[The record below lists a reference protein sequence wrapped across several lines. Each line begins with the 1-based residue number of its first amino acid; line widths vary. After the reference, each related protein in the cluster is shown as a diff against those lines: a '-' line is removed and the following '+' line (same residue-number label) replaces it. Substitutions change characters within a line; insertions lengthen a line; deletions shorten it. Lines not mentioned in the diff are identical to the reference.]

1 MDKTIKCPNCG
12 EAFDNIENE
21 FLECSHCGKK
31 YKNPFYK
38 HEDALEQE
46 SQHEQQRRKLNLL
59 KTSPKSTT
67 TASARFS

>member
-38 HEDALEQE
+38 PHSNKNLNT
-46 SQHEQQRRKLNLL
+46 SKQRRKLNLL